1 MFVHVALNQVRF
13 GTLLYCTKNNF
24 KAISLKGFAVHKTL
38 AVL

>member
-1 MFVHVALNQVRF
+1 MFVHVALNQVRL

-24 KAISLKGFAVHKTL
+24 KAISLKGFVVHKTL